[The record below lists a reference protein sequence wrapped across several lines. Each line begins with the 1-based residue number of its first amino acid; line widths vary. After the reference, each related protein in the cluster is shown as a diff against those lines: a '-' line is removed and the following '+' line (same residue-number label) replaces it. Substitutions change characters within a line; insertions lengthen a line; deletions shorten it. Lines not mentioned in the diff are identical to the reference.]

1 MSSESNHAG
10 EPHSERPPRTDGLD
24 HTNETDARFGRLHP
38 ASVFFDVVSHLK
50 AVIVPAVVAIYSAA
64 LGNTW
69 GLILG
74 GLLVVPSL
82 IVSLFKYFS
91 LRFRIHD
98 GELVVTE
105 GILFRRIRTVPVRR
119 IQNINLV
126 QNPLHRLIRVAE
138 VRVETASGTEPEAI
152 LRVLPMA
159 HVHALRDAIFE
170 TQASTTAQ
178 QAGVSMA
185 ASDAPQTGAAESELL
200 RIPTTW
206 LCQAGLAN
214 NRGMILIGLLAG
226 AVYQFDL
233 DDRFDFDRLTGFVQA
248 HASESAVPFIV
259 IGGILAMLLLLRL
272 LSIAWYLLRFHNYRL
287 ARAGDDLRITCG
299 LFTKISASIPRRRV
313 QFISIQQNL
322 WMKWMHISSIRIETA
337 GGSGKE
343 TEAAAGSV
351 SSRWFIPVITDDK
364 VAGIVNQLR
373 EGLEWREAELDWRPL
388 SPRTARRLTR
398 LAIFKSICIGLF
410 GLAFTRPWGMLLGL
424 AASVPLVWYAN
435 KISRAMK
442 YARTDDGVVYR
453 SGLLTRKVSMTFFD
467 RIQTLRVGQSPF
479 DRRWSMAQLSVDT
492 AAAGPAEHTIRIPYL
507 PEDFAEHEYREILQ
521 RVSES

>member
-1 MSSESNHAG
+1 MSFESNQGG
-10 EPHSERPPRTDGLD
+10 EPHSEMPPTDGLKHSD
-24 HTNETDARFGRLHP
+24 ENDDRFGRLHP
-38 ASVFFDVVSHLK
+38 SSVFFDVLSHLR
-50 AVIVPAVVAIYSAA
+50 AVIVPAIIAIYSVAS
-64 LGNTW
+64 GNTW
-69 GLILG
+69 GLVIG
-74 GLLVVPSL
+74 GLVVVPAV
-82 IVSLFKYFS
+82 IVSVFKYFS

-98 GELVVTE
+98 GELVVTQ
-105 GILFRRIRTVPVRR
+105 GILFRRIRTVPVGR

-126 QNPLHRLIRVAE
+126 QNPLHRLVRVAE

-170 TQASTTAQ
+170 TQASTSAQ
-178 QAGVSMA
+178 QAGDSTVGPDTLRA
-185 ASDAPQTGAAESELL
+185 GAAESELL
-200 RIPTTW
+200 RIPTSW

-214 NRGMILIGLLAG
+214 NRGMLLIGLLAG

-233 DDRFDFDRLTGFVQA
+233 DDRLDLDRITGFVQA
-248 HASESAVPFIV
+248 HVPDNLLPFIA
-259 IGGILAMLLLLRL
+259 IGAIIAMLLLLRL
-272 LSIAWYLLRFHNYRL
+272 LSVAWYVLRFHNYRL

-299 LFTKISASIPRRRV
+299 LFTKVSASIPRRRV

-322 WMKWMHISSIRIETA
+322 WMKWMGISSIRIETA

-373 EGLEWREAELDWRPL
+373 EGLEWREDELDWRPL
-388 SPRTARRLTR
+388 SPRAARRLTR
-398 LAIFKSICIGLF
+398 IAIFQSVAIGLA
-410 GLAFTRPWGMLLGL
+410 GLGITRPWGMLLGL
-424 AASVPLVWYAN
+424 AVSVPLVWYAL

-453 SGLLTRKVSMTFFD
+453 SGLFRRKISMTFFD

-479 DRRWSMAQLSVDT
+479 DRRWRMARLSVDT
-492 AAAGPAEHTIRIPYL
+492 AAAGPAEHTIQIPYL
-507 PEDFAEHEYREILQ
+507 PEDFAEREYREILR
-521 RVSES
+521 RVSEN